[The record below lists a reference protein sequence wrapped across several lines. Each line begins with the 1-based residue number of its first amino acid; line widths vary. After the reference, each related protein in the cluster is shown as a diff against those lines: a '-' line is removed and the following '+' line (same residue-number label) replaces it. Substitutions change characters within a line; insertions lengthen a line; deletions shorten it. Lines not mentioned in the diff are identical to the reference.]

1 MPSWLSTMSA
11 IAILGC
17 TLSIGAQATE
27 LPGQQWPMVG
37 KVIYVSDGDT
47 LTILQSDFSKLSVRL
62 SDIDAPETSHGNH
75 RPGQPYSQASKQSL
89 SELAKGKQASATCYE
104 FDRHERPVCTVLVNG
119 QNVNA
124 EQLRRG
130 MAWANHA
137 SRRYV
142 RDPQTYTLE
151 AQAKA
156 AGLGLWSSQGPLPV
170 PPWEWRR
177 QCWTNKACTGAGE

>member
-1 MPSWLSTMSA
+1 MRHLALLFAASFSLSLEAS
-11 IAILGC
+11 
-17 TLSIGAQATE
+17 E
-27 LPGQQWPMVG
+27 LPGQQWPMAG

-47 LTILQSDFSKLSVRL
+47 LTILQSDFSKLTVRL

-89 SELAKGKQASATCYE
+89 SELAKGKQATATCYE

-130 MAWANHA
+130 IPPCIVGRWRLSWRCFAE
-137 SRRYV
+137 SRNCPRAILRPESRY
-142 RDPQTYTLE
+142 
-151 AQAKA
+151 
-156 AGLGLWSSQGPLPV
+156 
-170 PPWEWRR
+170 
-177 QCWTNKACTGAGE
+177 